1 MDSNKETLKT
11 SSVKLRKSDPDI
23 QLIPTN
29 SRLSTPVDLA
39 SRHNSTP
46 DNLTPNNLIPENLTP
61 SNLTPADNLNL
72 IPNIRPQTVQFGQFD
87 NLSFNPIQMQTS
99 PINPESLNIRNFTP
113 GNFNPGLWNQGHF
126 NANNSSIDLST
137 LECSIQ
143 DGPTTTVRLGNF
155 NRNPEQVNFGQFNP
169 GFNLGQ
175 TNNGQLN
182 ARPFDHR
189 FSAGL
194 LNPGL
199 FNPGRFNPNY
209 RSFNSLQLNP
219 ANNLLSYEGLVHENQ
234 GKGNEAKNE
243 KLVQKPEEV
252 QSVIFEEDNSSEK
265 TSKYSFFNLPKK
277 CFVTTVSFTIF
288 TFVSI

>member
-46 DNLTPNNLIPENLTP
+46 DNFTPDNLTPN
-61 SNLTPADNLNL
+61 NLTPADNLNL
-72 IPNIRPQTVQFGQFD
+72 SQNIRPQTVQLGQFD
-87 NLSFNPIQMQTS
+87 NLSFNPEQIQTS
-99 PINPESLNIRNFTP
+99 SFIPGSFIPGSFNI
-113 GNFNPGLWNQGHF
+113 GNFNPGPFNPGNYNSGIWNHGNF
-126 NANNSSIDLST
+126 NPNNSSIDLST

-143 DGPTTTVRLGNF
+143 DGTTTTVRLGNF
-155 NRNPEQVNFGQFNP
+155 NRNPEQINETSEYNFGRFNP

-175 TNNGQLN
+175 INYGQFN
-182 ARPFDHR
+182 TRPYDHR

-199 FNPGRFNPNY
+199 FNPTRFNPTY
-209 RSFNSLQLNP
+209 RSFNSLP
-219 ANNLLSYEGLVHENQ
+219 YEGLVHENQ
-234 GKGNEAKNE
+234 GKRTEGKNE
-243 KLVQKPEEV
+243 NLVRKNKEV
-252 QSVIFEEDNSSEK
+252 QSAIQEENNTPEK
-265 TSKYSFFNLPKK
+265 TSKFYFLNLSKN
-277 CFVTTVSFTIF
+277 
-288 TFVSI
+288 